1 MKTKLFILPL
11 LLFSVILITT
21 KSLMAQQTLQVSTA
35 ERFIAYSLYNFSK
48 LIDWPNSSSA
58 TIFQIAVVGDK
69 RVHTELENLAIN
81 KKVGNASYK
90 IVYCKSA
97 DDLDGNNQI
106 VYLDN
111 LNSSKVQELASK
123 SKGGV
128 LYVTERRGMTTQ
140 GSTISFMTNDK
151 GAMGF
156 EIAKENAVKSK
167 LSIRAQLERLATRVI

>member
-1 MKTKLFILPL
+1 MKTKLSIPSL
-11 LLFSVILITT
+11 LLLSVILIGA
-21 KSLMAQQTLQVSTA
+21 KSLSAQQTLQVSNA

-58 TIFQIAVVGDK
+58 TVFQIAVVGDR
-69 RVHTELENLAIN
+69 RVFTELENLASN
-81 KKVGNASYK
+81 KKVGNASYN
-90 IVYCKSA
+90 IIYCKTT
-97 DDLDGNNQI
+97 DDLNGNNQI

-111 LNSSKVQELASK
+111 MNSNKVQELAGK

-128 LYVTERRGMTTQ
+128 LYVTERRGMTTK